1 MISFIKDFRYLK
13 KNQYRL
19 DKRKLEN
26 LQLNLL
32 KQMYDFAI
40 SNSPFYRKLYEGK
53 QFRDLNDFYQ
63 LPIIDK
69 QIMMDNFSELNT
81 VCLDKETLMEY
92 AIAKERNKDYL
103 GYYNGKYVIG
113 LSSGTSG
120 NKGLYITPKSL
131 TKRLPAVFLARG
143 GVSIGDLP
151 LRILFCLRVFSQG
164 FNNINAPLLKLHY
177 SSTMTDPKETIDLI
191 NRKKINVL
199 MAPPSFLRT
208 ILPLSDQIKVLL
220 KKVITYA
227 EVLSETDKE
236 QFQKAFK
243 APVLEIYQ
251 ASEGQIA
258 SCCKE
263 GKLHINEDL
272 VFVELYDQNHKRIT
286 EPGVVGYEMI
296 VTNLVNTAQPLI
308 RYRMNDMI
316 VLDEPCKCG
325 SSFRTIQKILGRS
338 DDMLYF
344 WDKKGKK
351 RIVFPDLFARWII
364 TESDDIREFQVIQ
377 EKVGE
382 ATVILDLLKEIDLI
396 KLNQRLVRELNELGL
411 HGRFDFVVQPIFL
424 PENLNKYKRFINK
437 INH

>member
-131 TKRLPAVFLARG
+131 TKRLPA
-143 GVSIGDLP
+143 
-151 LRILFCLRVFSQG
+151 
-164 FNNINAPLLKLHY
+164 
-177 SSTMTDPKETIDLI
+177 
-191 NRKKINVL
+191 
-199 MAPPSFLRT
+199 
-208 ILPLSDQIKVLL
+208 
-220 KKVITYA
+220 
-227 EVLSETDKE
+227 
-236 QFQKAFK
+236 
-243 APVLEIYQ
+243 
-251 ASEGQIA
+251 
-258 SCCKE
+258 
-263 GKLHINEDL
+263 
-272 VFVELYDQNHKRIT
+272 
-286 EPGVVGYEMI
+286 
-296 VTNLVNTAQPLI
+296 
-308 RYRMNDMI
+308 
-316 VLDEPCKCG
+316 
-325 SSFRTIQKILGRS
+325 
-338 DDMLYF
+338 
-344 WDKKGKK
+344 
-351 RIVFPDLFARWII
+351 
-364 TESDDIREFQVIQ
+364 
-377 EKVGE
+377 
-382 ATVILDLLKEIDLI
+382 
-396 KLNQRLVRELNELGL
+396 
-411 HGRFDFVVQPIFL
+411 
-424 PENLNKYKRFINK
+424 
-437 INH
+437 